1 MDIGDIEGD
10 RAAGLYTIPVVFG
23 RPSSLCVALF
33 FLSAGTVLGGRH
45 LPNEAI
51 AHFLAR
57 YVTSTTSII
66 RLATIVLFGIAVS
79 PLYSCAFRIWR
90 RGFDKT
96 LLLTTIDRAIP
107 YTAFG
112 LLFVVLFG

>member
-10 RAAGLYTIPVVFG
+10 RAASLYTIPVVLG
-23 RPSSLCVALF
+23 RTSALCVAFLF
-33 FLSAGTVLGGRH
+33 LTVGTVLGARH

-57 YVTSTTSII
+57 HVTSTSII
-66 RLATIVLFGIAVS
+66 RFATIALFGIAVS
-79 PLYSCAFRIWR
+79 PLYSSAFRIWR
-90 RGFDKT
+90 HGFDKT
-96 LLLTTIDRAIP
+96 FLLTTIDRAIT